1 MAQSQLIKIRQF
13 EFGPELE
20 NAEMVGE
27 NPLCLVL
34 QVQKLL
40 VEEDGQINFKIQNFP
55 YHPNTQIKMTVNGE
69 YFYDGESF
77 DTDAQGRILW
87 VDDYQLRTTDTV
99 FVEYLVNVSEV
110 RTEVDVDSEDYL
122 YLVVDGEAVTVEVDG
137 EQVPVFIERKT
148 NEADKYYIRVA
159 GEKVY
164 LKFTSDNRYI
174 FVNGSGGE

>member
-1 MAQSQLIKIRQF
+1 
-13 EFGPELE
+13 
-20 NAEMVGE
+20 
-27 NPLCLVL
+27 
-34 QVQKLL
+34 
-40 VEEDGQINFKIQNFP
+40 
-55 YHPNTQIKMTVNGE
+55 
-69 YFYDGESF
+69 
-77 DTDAQGRILW
+77 
-87 VDDYQLRTTDTV
+87 
-99 FVEYLVNVSEV
+99 V